1 MKTVF
6 KGFDPELGQKF
17 AQEQTGS
24 MIALARQLPKVSA
37 QPKREMP
44 AGLDAQQQHEWEN
57 GWMDEDP
64 PAPALDPNSK

>member
-44 AGLDAQQQHEWEN
+44 AG
-57 GWMDEDP
+57 
-64 PAPALDPNSK
+64 PAG